1 MLNKPRFIHSIP
13 WLCLGALL
21 WGLPA
26 RSFPQTPPDA
36 GGGAATATEAA
47 ETAGL
52 PEETGEDLPVYA
64 LPEADVRADRESPD
78 LITPEELERY
88 NAHDLWEAVR
98 HVPGV
103 LLSGGGRRNDSN
115 FTVRGFGSDS
125 VPIFVDGI
133 VLANTYRGEG
143 DAARYLTG
151 DLESVEIQKGYSS
164 PLLGANT
171 LGGAV
176 LLQTAKPREPLE
188 LSLKTGVDFDDVGA
202 FNGAVHVLSAGGRG
216 EGFYGK
222 TVFQYRGID
231 HYRLSADFEPTRG
244 NPQEEGN
251 RLWSDSTDMKLTLLG
266 GLTPLRGNEF
276 LDIWFTYLY
285 QDSDKGISPPDV
297 NIRDIYIWDWPLWKR
312 QSLSLNGVFEGGPF
326 SLKTVAYFDKYD
338 NRLDEYFNWAAFEH
352 GVHNA
357 HSDYDEYSTGGRL
370 EGTWDINSWNRFAAA
385 LIFKRED
392 HIGLH
397 GDVEDVQ
404 INEDTW
410 SFGTEYTVNPPGF
423 SRVRISGGLGFDLLI
438 PQTFD
443 GVTNRLMQELG
454 ESWYVV
460 KSRKMLLLNAQGGIY
475 YDFNGDHQVRFT
487 YARKNRFPTMFQ
499 RYSTRMGRVLPN
511 SLLGPETAH
520 HFELGYRGTFR
531 DTLMVNAA
539 LYYSRLKGK
548 IVTVPVPNPKVPY
561 LAVDFSRNLDETSLY
576 GLELNG
582 ELYLGEYMSAGASF
596 SLGGYDINH
605 SEAQVVSLPYYPEK
619 SGNLYVELRPA
630 PLLALLSRLE
640 YLDDR
645 YVDAVGGETLSSY
658 WLVHLKLTVHWSSH
672 LTLSAGIENLLDTYY
687 EIRQNAP
694 LAGRTYT
701 LSCTLQY

>member
-1 MLNKPRFIHSIP
+1 MLNRPTSGFKL
-13 WLCLGALL
+13 LCLGFLL
-21 WGLPA
+21 WGISGK
-26 RSFPQTPPDA
+26 SFPQTADVPV
-36 GGGAATATEAA
+36 ESA
-47 ETAGL
+47 EESA
-52 PEETGEDLPVYA
+52 EELPVYT
-64 LPEADVRADRESPD
+64 LPEADVSADRESPD
-78 LITPEELERY
+78 LITQEELERY
-88 NAHDLWEAVR
+88 DAQDLWEAVR
-98 HVPGV
+98 QVPGV

-115 FTVRGFGSDS
+115 FMIRGFGPDS

-133 VLANTYRGEG
+133 VVANTYRGEG

-151 DLESVEIQKGYSS
+151 DLESITIQKGYSS

-176 LLQTAKPREPLE
+176 LLQTAKPQDPLE
-188 LSLKTGVDFDDVGA
+188 LSLKTSVDFDDVGA
-202 FNGAVHVLSAGGRG
+202 FNGATHVLSAGGKG
-216 EGFYGK
+216 EQFYGK

-266 GLTPLRGNEF
+266 GFTPLSF
-276 LDIWFTYLY
+276 LDLWLTGLY

-297 NIRDIYIWDWPLWKR
+297 NIRDIYIWDWPMWKR
-312 QSLSLNGVFEGGPF
+312 WSLSLNGVFDRDPV
-326 SLKTVAYFDKYD
+326 SLKTVVYFDKYD
-338 NRLDEYFNWAAFEH
+338 NRLDEYFNWAAFQH

-370 EGTWDINSWNRFAAA
+370 EGTWNINSWNQFSAA

-392 HIGLH
+392 HIGIH
-397 GDVEDVQ
+397 GETQDVH

-410 SFGTEYTVNPPGF
+410 SFGTEYGVNPPWF
-423 SRVRISGGLGFDLLI
+423 PKLRVSGGLGFDLLV
-438 PQTFD
+438 PQVFD

-460 KSRKMLLLNAQGGIY
+460 KSRKMLLLNAQAGLF
-475 YDFNGDHQVRFT
+475 YDFNSSHQVRFT

-511 SLLGPETAH
+511 PLLGPETAH
-520 HFELGYRGTFR
+520 HFELGYRGILREMFTV
-531 DTLMVNAA
+531 TSS

-548 IVTVPVPNPKVPY
+548 IVTVPVPNPKAAY
-561 LAVDFSRNLDETSLY
+561 LSVDFSRNLDETSLY

-582 ELYLGEYMSAGASF
+582 ELYLNEYMSAGASL
-596 SLGGYDINH
+596 SLSGYTINH
-605 SEAQVVSLPYYPEK
+605 SESQIVSLPYYPEK
-619 SGNLYVELRPA
+619 SANLYVEFRIA
-630 PLLALLSRLE
+630 PLLTLLPRLE
-640 YLDDR
+640 YLDER
-645 YVDAVGGETLSSY
+645 YIDAVGGEMLESY
-658 WLVHLKLTVHWSSH
+658 WLAHLKLTVDFSPHIKV
-672 LTLSAGIENLLDTYY
+672 SAGIENLFDTYY
-687 EIRQNAP
+687 EIQQNAP

>member
-1 MLNKPRFIHSIP
+1 ML
-13 WLCLGALL
+13 LLGTVPLAL
-21 WGLPA
+21 
-26 RSFPQTPPDA
+26 FPQSA
-36 GGGAATATEAA
+36 EEEA
-47 ETAGL
+47 E
-52 PEETGEDLPVYA
+52 EDLPVYA
-64 LPEADVRADRESPD
+64 LPEADVSADRDSPD
-78 LITPEELERY
+78 QISTEELERY
-88 NAHDLWEAVR
+88 DAQDLWEAVR

-115 FTVRGFGSDS
+115 FTVRGFGADS

-133 VLANTYRGEG
+133 VVANTYRGEG

-151 DLESVEIQKGYSS
+151 DLESITLQKGYSS

-176 LLQTAKPREPLE
+176 LLQTAKPRSPLE
-188 LSLKTGVDFDDVGA
+188 LSLKSSADFDAVGA
-202 FNGAVHVLSAGGRG
+202 FNGSTHVLSAGGKG
-216 EGFYGK
+216 ELLYGK

-231 HYRLSADFEPTRG
+231 HYRLSSAFEPTRG
-244 NPQEEGN
+244 NPQEEGE

-266 GLTPLRGNEF
+266 GLTPLTS
-276 LDIWFTYLY
+276 LDIWLTYLY

-297 NIRDIYIWDWPLWKR
+297 NIRDIYIWEWPLWKR
-312 QSLSLNGVFEGGPF
+312 QSLSLNSVFTGERLSFKG
-326 SLKTVAYFDKYD
+326 VAYFDKYD
-338 NRLDEYFNWAAFEH
+338 NRLDEYYNWAAFEH

-357 HSDYDEYSTGGRL
+357 HSDYDEYAAGGRL
-370 EGTWDINSWNRFAAA
+370 EGTWDINSWNRFSAA

-397 GDVEDVQ
+397 GETQDVH
-404 INEDTW
+404 ISEDTW
-410 SFGTEYTVNPPGF
+410 SFGTEYLLNPPWLPKL
-423 SRVRISGGLGFDLLI
+423 RVSGGLGFDLLL
-438 PQTFD
+438 PQVFD

-460 KSRKMLLLNAQGGIY
+460 KSRKMLLLNAQAGLF
-475 YDFNGDHQVRFT
+475 YDFNEGHQVHFT

-511 SLLGPETAH
+511 PLLGPETAH
-520 HFELGYRGTFR
+520 HFELGYRGVFR
-531 DTLMVNAA
+531 DSLTVHSA

-561 LAVDFSRNLDETSLY
+561 LSVDFSRNLDETSFY
-576 GLELNG
+576 GLELSG
-582 ELYLGEYMSAGASF
+582 ELYLFSWLSAGASL
-596 SLGGYDINH
+596 SLSTYTINH
-605 SEAQVVSLPYYPEK
+605 SEAQIVSLPYSPEK
-619 SGNLYVELRPA
+619 SAHMYLEFRPA
-630 PLLALLSRLE
+630 PLFALLPRVE
-640 YLDDR
+640 YLDER
-645 YVDAVGGETLSSY
+645 YVDAVGGDTLSSY
-658 WLVHLKLTVHWSSH
+658 WLFHLKLTVDFSPHIKIA
-672 LTLSAGIENLLDTYY
+672 AGIENLFDTYY